1 MDEEHKVADAAER
14 LSASAVL
21 ARYKSFRYIETRSGS
36 KMSNKKPP
44 FASASLTAFFAN
56 WTCERDSKL
65 APLQR
70 LCNREL
76 TMRRASASR
85 ASNVMR
91 GICFAFPNR
100 ELTMRRASASRAS
113 NAMRGICFAFPN
125 RELQLLEPS
134 LTRRKQTVALRS
146 NRELSTNQC
155 CGLRCGNFRLSG
167 ALLPQDLPRQR
178 PFLTGSAPQTEIDVT
193 RSKQTTQK
201 FLTGSRTQIKE
212 SRICAKM
219 NAQISSRLSAQM
231 SQTL

>member
-1 MDEEHKVADAAER
+1 MDAEHKVADGTEH

-21 ARYKSFRYIETRSGS
+21 ARYESFRYIETRSGS
-36 KMSNKKPP
+36 KMSNKKLP

-56 WTCERDSKL
+56 CTCEQGSKL

-70 LCNREL
+70 LSNREL

-85 ASNVMR
+85 ASNV
-91 GICFAFPNR
+91 
-100 ELTMRRASASRAS
+100 
-113 NAMRGICFAFPN
+113 MRGICFAFPN

-155 CGLRCGNFRLSG
+155 CGQCCGNFRLSG
-167 ALLPQDLPRQR
+167 ALLSQDLPRQR

-193 RSKQTTQK
+193 CSKQTTKK
-201 FLTGSRTQIKE
+201 FLTGSRTHIKE

-219 NAQISSRLSAQM
+219 NAQISARLSAQM
-231 SQTL
+231 SEIR